1 MANEMFTWMTEHHR
15 IVGAVLMLI
24 CAAAAYGC
32 RHSFVKFSQNPLE
45 GWWPSVGLFFI
56 GFIGIIF
63 GLASFAGLGLL
74 IGSWY
79 FFLLLVFP
87 EVPIALFFLIKSI
100 VPALRMKAGD
110 TELPT

>member
-1 MANEMFTWMTEHHR
+1 
-15 IVGAVLMLI
+15 MLV

-32 RHSFVKFSQNPLE
+32 GRSFEKYSKNALK
-45 GWWPSVGLFFI
+45 GWWPSVWLFFI